1 MNDLEVRVLLGE
13 KMMFPSRKNSQ
24 VGISIVAS
32 LTIFIC

>member
-1 MNDLEVRVLLGE
+1 MNDLEVRVLLGG
-13 KMMFPSRKNSQ
+13 KMMFPSRKSAE